1 MERWLEG
8 PLKRSVATNTYEDYA
23 YRATEVRNPGAR
35 RYKAQCF
42 TCKLGGLKARP
53 PGLEPPTQGLAC
65 RLLQQR
71 PLQQRLAPRSYYSHQ
86 TKGEPKLPR
95 PKDAGSYVAGQARIA
110 TAMVISPTIKSKA
123 LIKTSR
129 RWRRLRFLSSGV

>member
-1 MERWLEG
+1 LGFDADRLTLGEYMERWLEG

-42 TCKLGGLKARP
+42 TCKLGGLKARLE
-53 PGLEPPTQGLAC
+53 GFEPPTQGLAC

-71 PLQQRLAPRSYYSHQ
+71 PLQQRLAPRSYY
-86 TKGEPKLPR
+86 
-95 PKDAGSYVAGQARIA
+95 
-110 TAMVISPTIKSKA
+110 
-123 LIKTSR
+123 LIKR
-129 RWRRLRFLSSGV
+129 RVNRNFHGQRTLDPT